1 MLSKKRQKKLCA
13 NPKYNQAKVLIEYVV
28 SVCVSTKLG
37 LFFALL
43 FAHPF
48 SLSHFLPRRS
58 DQNLWACLWMTSLR
72 KIVYDFSEKL
82 WFLEI
87 YLFCSFAL
95 YLSRLFLFFLL
106 NCSNQKRFI
115 STFRYHNDTNSLYR
129 FCYFILVN
137 GGIYFWLPVSFIG
150 RRFTRNPSSISH
162 KCDNVPVIGS
172 KYKTWFIFKQTCFFR
187 LHFVIQNGYSVYREL
202 HRVATRFEAFE
213 RSSQ

>member
-1 MLSKKRQKKLCA
+1 MLSKRRKEKLCA

-72 KIVYDFSEKL
+72 KIVYYFSEKL

-95 YLSRLFLFFLL
+95 YSSRLFLFFFLL
-106 NCSNQKRFI
+106 NCSNQRRFI
-115 STFRYHNDTNSLYR
+115 STFRYHRRHKFPLSLLLFYIGQR
-129 FCYFILVN
+129 WHILL
-137 GGIYFWLPVSFIG
+137 IACLFHRTPFHPQSFFHITWMRQCARDWLKV
-150 RRFTRNPSSISH
+150 
-162 KCDNVPVIGS
+162 
-172 KYKTWFIFKQTCFFR
+172 
-187 LHFVIQNGYSVYREL
+187 
-202 HRVATRFEAFE
+202 
-213 RSSQ
+213 